1 MFTTEFLLTALV
13 VVLVPGTGV
22 IFTVSTSLARGRRA
36 AIIASLGCTLGI
48 LPHLV
53 AAVLGISAILHM
65 SAVIF
70 RLVRYTGA
78 AYLFYLA
85 YLMWKNTGSLKMDSP
100 DADGQVLSIVG
111 RAVLLNLLNPKLTL
125 FFLAFLPQF
134 VPSGIESPISS
145 LISLGSVFMLMT
157 FVVFVIYGLLAASV
171 RRLIENSS
179 IAMKWIQRSF
189 SLALALFSIRLVLFD
204 D

>member
-36 AIIASLGCTLGI
+36 AIIASLGCTIGI

-134 VPSGIESPISS
+134 IPLGTESPIAS
-145 LISLGSVFMLMT
+145 LVALGSVFMLMT

-179 IAMKWIQRSF
+179 NAMKWIQRSF